1 MEEGTSTYEKIMGIK
16 STGDDLEGGGAEALS
31 NRLITFRQWA
41 SDEAKI
47 TVHPSICIVNG
58 EATDGT
64 KNAPVLAFGPPPG
77 AQPLAL
83 TSGQGRVGMVDGE
96 EDRALYERTIG
107 CQVRTV
113 KEIKQD
119 EVMMTVPRAAMITPD
134 VVAASDAGRAVL
146 ACCQALTNQGETGFW
161 DVFEN
166 TTLCEQAQ
174 AKKAK
179 SSNGTQLLVKIL
191 QERKR
196 AESAYTKAIRN
207 ESSASAKK
215 ELAAPGLLSTRA
227 PILAFLIHQR
237 FAPCERPLVVN
248 NANVDFDQVV
258 EADGDSNALKNSKR
272 INPLDDAPVTFA
284 PYARTLPSSVSLPIC
299 WKRNELA
306 LLSGCITG
314 IAPLQEIAATTLQLV
329 TEFVALIDAG
339 ILYRF
344 PSIFPPGV
352 LTWERWVWAASV
364 FTSRLLPATCYL
376 NDGEQNAVVHDPG
389 EERDLQSP
397 REVWD
402 ELGVLVPILDMLN
415 HEIDT
420 HQVTWQPNCPEN
432 STIIDDMQNE
442 STQERH
448 PPRAILHKRVKKGQQ
463 IYTCYGHLSN
473 RILMLQYGFC
483 QMTNSAD
490 ETRLGWGLMD
500 AVGNVSPPSDYTPL
514 FDVDDDLKK
523 FQVFESTEP
532 VAVNDWWSDE
542 RLELLE
548 LEVAQNVDSSFMS
561 SLKMGKKMTGAAHC
575 DGSYDPILLTTALV
589 GTMPIPELTH
599 HMAKRRSAVDGR
611 VPITISPRHQQIL
624 RSYLGF
630 IFSQKLQK
638 LLENLDNGLK
648 GHFGGVRLWTKVSQN
663 GIKYKK
669 SDGEA
674 DENQLVGWQT
684 FFDEHAYTA
693 TMEVEK
699 RYYAIGPDSCVL
711 TLYDGQLQALHATL
725 EGLLTAE
732 RFEEGV
738 IQQLRDLGFHI
749 GNEDENIPDE
759 IQIKQDPANG
769 GSEDQASAP
778 SSGNK
783 VGEKIGDGK
792 KKEEGK
798 SPKKSRRNRKRN
810 NSTATVGSDR
820 APAIKLHIG
829 NLSYSTLADDLYDF
843 FARDHGRDNI
853 LECHIPTERETGKS
867 RGFGFVTLPEA
878 IARQILT
885 SQRKYELD
893 GRILKIAESNSAGS
907 NKPNKFSSIP
917 PTSERCGTCGYRPK
931 YCVCAM
937 SSAGHPMS
945 NGPPMDPEYGRDYDQ
960 YGASRQRGRER
971 YSRSR
976 SPYYRDRARR
986 SSREDD
992 YYRDYSRDSRDR
1004 RHYHDRSRS
1013 RSYSRGRDRDRRER
1027 RRDHKS
1033 RDRSRER
1040 SSRERSRERDR
1051 SRDRSPRDRSRDRS
1065 RERSRDRSRDRSRER
1080 SVDRSRDQRDRQSRR
1095 RSWEHRSRGSRHSRS
1110 RSPSHS
1116 RKDRTGTNGEVSN
1129 KGDGVD
1135 DRKGSSPDAT
1145 KSGAHADDVRAP
1157 ENRKR
1162 RSRSRSRGRSRKS
1175 RKKKRH
1181 ARSQSRSTSPV
1192 GTPV

>member
-1 MEEGTSTYEKIMGIK
+1 MTEESATYEKIMGMK
-16 STGDDLEGGGAEALS
+16 SLGDEPEGGGAESLS

-77 AQPLAL
+77 SLPLAL
-83 TSGQGRVGMVDGE
+83 TSGQGRVGMVDGVS
-96 EDRALYERTIG
+96 DRALYERTIG

-113 KEIKQD
+113 KEIKTD
-119 EVMMTVPRAAMITPD
+119 EVMMTVPRAAMVTPD

-146 ACCQALTNQGETGFW
+146 ACCHAISSEGETGFW

-196 AESAYTKAIRN
+196 AESAYNKAVRDEPPTKKVL
-207 ESSASAKK
+207 S
-215 ELAAPGLLSTRA
+215 APGVISTRA

-237 FAPCERPLVVN
+237 FAPSERPPVVSN
-248 NANVDFDQVV
+248 SNRDFSIVLDT
-258 EADGDSNALKNSKR
+258 EGNINALKNSET
-272 INPLDDAPVTFA
+272 IQLSDDVPETFA

-329 TEFVALIDAG
+329 TEFVALMDAG
-339 ILYRF
+339 ILGKF

-364 FTSRLLPATCYL
+364 FTSRVLPATCYL
-376 NDGEQNAVVHDPG
+376 NEGETNAVSHEPG
-389 EERDLQSP
+389 EEKDLQSP

-420 HQVTWQPNCPEN
+420 HQVTWQPNLTRDKTVIGDVDGE
-432 STIIDDMQNE
+432 E
-442 STQERH
+442 HEKAH
-448 PPRAILHKRVKKGQQ
+448 PPRAIMHKRVKKGQQ
-463 IYTCYGHLSN
+463 VYTCYGHLSN

-483 QMTNSAD
+483 QIANSAD

-500 AVGNVSPPSDYTPL
+500 AVGNVPPPPDFTPL
-514 FDVDDDLKK
+514 LEVNEEFQK
-523 FQVFESTEP
+523 FQVYESTEP

-561 SLKMGKKMTGAAHC
+561 SLKIGKKMTGAAHC

-599 HMAKRRSAVDGR
+599 HMAKRQSAENGR
-611 VPITISPRHQQIL
+611 VPITISPRHQQVL
-624 RSYLGF
+624 RNYLGF

-648 GHFGGVRLWTKVSQN
+648 GHFGGVRLWTKASKN

-669 SDGEA
+669 TEGDTE
-674 DENQLVGWQT
+674 ENQSVGWQT
-684 FFDEHAYTA
+684 FFDENAYTA

-711 TLYDGQLQALHATL
+711 TLYDGQIQALHATL
-725 EGLLTAE
+725 ESLLSPDK
-732 RFEEGV
+732 FEEGV
-738 IQQLRDLGFHI
+738 LQQLQDLGFLI
-749 GNEDENIPDE
+749 GNEDEKISDE
-759 IQIKQDPANG
+759 IEIKQDPANG
-769 GSEDQASAP
+769 NAQDHDSAP
-778 SSGNK
+778 STEKGTGGK
-783 VGEKIGDGK
+783 TGEEK

-810 NSTATVGSDR
+810 NSTATAGSDR

-829 NLSYSTLADDLYDF
+829 NLSYSTLADNLYDF
-843 FARDHGRDNI
+843 FAREHGRDNI

-878 IARQILT
+878 IARQILL
-885 SQRKYELD
+885 SQRKHELD

-907 NKPNKFSSIP
+907 NKPNKFSSQP
-917 PTSERCGTCGYRPK
+917 PTNERCGTCGYRPK

-937 SSAGHPMS
+937 PNVPGHSMPTAPLLES
-945 NGPPMDPEYGRDYDQ
+945 EYARDYDH
-960 YGASRQRGRER
+960 YGSSRHRGRDR
-971 YSRSR
+971 HSRSR
-976 SPYYRDRARR
+976 SPYYKDRDRR

-992 YYRDYSRDSRDR
+992 HYRDYSRDSRER
-1004 RHYHDRSRS
+1004 RYYHDRSRS
-1013 RSYSRGRDRDRRER
+1013 KSYSRGRDRDRREK
-1027 RRDHKS
+1027 RRDHKSRERSS

-1040 SSRERSRERDR
+1040 ERSREK
-1051 SRDRSPRDRSRDRS
+1051 SPRDRS
-1065 RERSRDRSRDRSRER
+1065 RERSRDRSRERSRSIE
-1080 SVDRSRDQRDRQSRR
+1080 RSRDRRDRQSRR
-1095 RSWEHRSRGSRHSRS
+1095 RSWEHRSRGSHRSRS
-1110 RSPSHS
+1110 RSLSHG
-1116 RKDRTGTNGEVSN
+1116 RTERSGTNGELST
-1129 KGDGVD
+1129 KGGPVD
-1135 DRKGSSPDAT
+1135 DRKAGSPDVA
-1145 KSGAHADDVRAP
+1145 KSSVHVEEGRAP
-1157 ENRKR
+1157 ESRKR

-1181 ARSQSRSTSPV
+1181 ARSYSRSTSPQ